1 MGKEKKIIKY
11 QRHTVCYYSTGKFP
25 FSLSLCHLLIR
36 RIMLFEWDN
45 GEQWEF
51 SSPLGIIATCLLDS
65 RRKLQRSGGRGKRF
79 LGQLKEVMCPRHT
92 GAGLSEARR
101 HWLCVSKEWKWEGKT
116 KNQSLGPEWR
126 FLVLLCHMVTRLK
139 GIQLSDKDETIAV
152 VCSRQKEEQQ
162 KLAYD
167 KRC

>member
-11 QRHTVCYYSTGKFP
+11 KRHTVCYYSTGKFP

-101 HWLCVSKEWKWEGKT
+101 HWLCVSKEWKREGKT
-116 KNQSLGPEWR
+116 KNQKPEFGTR
-126 FLVLLCHMVTRLK
+126 MEVLSFAMSHGDKVK
-139 GIQLSDKDETIAV
+139 GNTIV
-152 VCSRQKEEQQ
+152 RQG
-162 KLAYD
+162 
-167 KRC
+167 